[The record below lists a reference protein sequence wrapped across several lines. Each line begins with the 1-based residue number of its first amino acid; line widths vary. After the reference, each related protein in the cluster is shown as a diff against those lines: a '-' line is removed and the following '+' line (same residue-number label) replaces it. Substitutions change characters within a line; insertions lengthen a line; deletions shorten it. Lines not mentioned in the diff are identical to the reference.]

1 MGFKSGDAINRVSR
15 FKTHNSFFYN
25 FTTMKKITIA
35 IDGFS
40 SCGKSTLAKALAKEL
55 AYIYVDSGAMYRGIA
70 LFALRK
76 EWVNNEGA
84 QIDQIVNHLED
95 MDISFELNPSSNLP
109 ELLLNGEN
117 VESKIRTLDVSNVVS
132 YVAPIKEVRH
142 YLVDLQ
148 RKIGEKGGVVM
159 DGRDIGSVVF
169 PNAELKL
176 FITASPEIRA
186 ERRFKELISK
196 GDSVTLEEVMKNL
209 ALRDHLDSTRE
220 ESPLIQ
226 TKDAVVIDNTDLTP
240 EEQLQVALDL
250 SRGGGI

>member
-1 MGFKSGDAINRVSR
+1 
-15 FKTHNSFFYN
+15 
-25 FTTMKKITIA
+25 MKKITIA

-40 SCGKSTLAKALAKEL
+40 SCGKSTLAKALAKQL
-55 AYIYVDSGAMYRGIA
+55 AYIYVDSGAMYRGVA
-70 LFALRK
+70 LYALRK

-84 QIDQIVNHLED
+84 QVEQILNHLTD
-95 MDISFELNPSSNLP
+95 IDISFELNPSTNLP

-132 YVAPIKEVRH
+132 FVAPIKEVRH
-142 YLVDLQ
+142 YLVELQ
-148 RKIGEKGGVVM
+148 RKLGEKGGVVM

-186 ERRFKELISK
+186 ERRFKELKAK
-196 GDSVTLEEVMKNL
+196 GDDVTLEQVMENL
-209 ALRDHLDSTRE
+209 TLRDHLDSTRE

-226 TKDAVVIDNTDLTP
+226 TKDAVVIDNSNLTP
-240 EEQLQVALDL
+240 EEQLMAAMDL
-250 SRGGGI
+250 VHSIAK